1 MKDLIKDRID
11 ILVEKAKQ
19 GDFESQYELAKS
31 FYYGKLVERSLP
43 LARYWAF
50 KAITNPDKDHTSDIY
65 NLYQSANA
73 PHFTDNERYVS
84 FGTSYDISLT
94 GSSLWGSTKF
104 RGKFDIYPDDKKY
117 YRTYYITRF
126 IIFCFIR
133 GAYRVYEPERG
144 SYRIYGKEK
153 MHFKEYGI
161 WLMPYVLVALFFIF
175 RSLLSF

>member
-1 MKDLIKDRID
+1 MKELIKDRID
-11 ILVEKAKQ
+11 ILVEKAKG
-19 GDFESQYELAKS
+19 GDFESQFELAKS

-50 KAITNPDKDHTSDIY
+50 KAITNPDKDRDSDIY

-94 GSSLWGSTKF
+94 GSSLLGSTKF

-117 YRTYYITRF
+117 YRTYYVTRF
-126 IIFCFIR
+126 IILYIIR
-133 GAYRVYEPERG
+133 SKCQYGTVIILIHRRCAAYAPELKRKAPFPRPG
-144 SYRIYGKEK
+144 RA
-153 MHFKEYGI
+153 
-161 WLMPYVLVALFFIF
+161 V
-175 RSLLSF
+175 